1 MNLEALQTE
10 FDNIC
15 DLYKIGDMARE
26 ELYNLFMRAVGEL

>member
-1 MNLEALQTE
+1 MDLEALQAE

-26 ELYNLFMRAVGEL
+26 ELYNLLMRAVGEL